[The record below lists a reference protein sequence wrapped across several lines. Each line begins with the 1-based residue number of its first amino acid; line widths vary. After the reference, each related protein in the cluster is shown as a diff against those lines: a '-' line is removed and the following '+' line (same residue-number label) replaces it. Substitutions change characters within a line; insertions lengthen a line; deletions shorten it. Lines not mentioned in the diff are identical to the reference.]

1 MVDGKIIIGTELD
14 TKSVDAQINKLEN
27 DLQRMVKSLE
37 TDKIAPVNL
46 RMSQDERVQLESDI
60 EKVKNRIISL
70 RESMNDTSD
79 EADKLGKNIS
89 KNMKSGVSK
98 LKKFGLALFSIR
110 SIYSLV
116 SKASS
121 QYLSQDTELAEKLQS
136 VWVGLGSFLAPAI
149 ERVSNLLLKGL
160 GYLNEF
166 IKALTG
172 IDYIA
177 RANAKAL
184 EKQANAQKKL
194 NVQTYDFDEI
204 RKQQELTSQSG
215 LSSTPTIDIPE
226 LDNKIVKKLQ
236 DLAFWLKENQNLIE
250 AVGIALLIA
259 FGAYQI
265 AKLVN
270 NIGSLIG
277 TSTTGLTGL
286 LSVLKVLGT
295 IGVIA
300 VGVSLLYTALTGH
313 DLIQDLK
320 DIRQGLKDV
329 NEANKNMAE
338 SSNKTTQEIEKNL
351 ENLGEKT
358 SRLSNEEIQAFINQT
373 NIAIDGNHEF
383 SNSLFEQ
390 NKNLASTTEAYKA
403 NTTMIENNTRTME
416 IFKEELKA
424 IKDRLKKEND
434 ELDKNSEKYKENDYL
449 LGQID
454 ESLKKLDGYT
464 ATATANLQIQDNSD
478 DWFTNLSKRLNNF
491 LTGFNKTVTGLFN
504 PSAKTKAYALGGIVT
519 QPTRALIGE
528 AGYPEAVVPMT
539 GDYLSTLASEIAKYG
554 GGGSNQPINIYLNG
568 RLIQREISNQTQK
581 NNFATNK

>member
-1 MVDGKIIIGTELD
+1 MADGKLVIKTEVT
-14 TKSVDAQINKLEN
+14 TKTFDAQIKNLERELT
-27 DLQRMVKSLE
+27 DLTKSLE
-37 TDKIAPVNL
+37 SDAQIPFKF
-46 RMSQDERVQLESDI
+46 RMSKSEREKLEAEIERLKNKILSLQNQMQDDKPTDE
-60 EKVKNRIISL
+60 
-70 RESMNDTSD
+70 TSKGIKK
-79 EADKLGKNIS
+79 ATAS
-89 KNMKSGVSK
+89 

-116 SKASS
+116 SRASS

-184 EKQANAQKKL
+184 EKQAKAQKKL

-204 RKQQELTSQSG
+204 RKQQELTSQDS
-215 LSSTPTIDIPE
+215 SSTSGIIDIPE

-236 DLAFWLKENQNLIE
+236 DLAFWLKENQDLIKG
-250 AVGIALLIA
+250 VGIALLTA
-259 FGAYQI
+259 FGAYKI
-265 AKLVN
+265 AKLIT
-270 NIGSLIG
+270 NIGTLIG
-277 TSTTGLTGL
+277 TAGTGLTGL
-286 LSVLKVLGT
+286 LGVLKVLGT

-300 VGVSLLYTALTGH
+300 IGVSLLYTALTGR

-320 DIRQGLKDV
+320 DIRQGLQDLDEV
-329 NEANKNMAE
+329 NKQMAE
-338 SSNKTTQEIEKNL
+338 SSTKITEQVEKNL
-351 ENLGEKT
+351 ENLGDKVSKLT
-358 SRLSNEEIQAFINQT
+358 SEEIQEFINKS
-373 NIAIDGNHEF
+373 NIAIETNNDF

-390 NKNLASTTEAYKA
+390 NKDLASTTEAYKA
-403 NTTMIENNTRTME
+403 NTTMIENNKRTLE
-416 IFKEELKA
+416 VFKQELEE

-478 DWFTNLSKRLNNF
+478 DWFTNLSKRVSNF
-491 LTGFNKTVTGLFN
+491 ITGINKTVTGWFT
-504 PSAKTKAYALGGIVT
+504 PSEKTKAYALGGIVT

-539 GDYLSTLASEIAKYG
+539 ADYLSTLASAIAQYS
-554 GGGSNQPINIYLNG
+554 GGGSSQPINVYLNG
-568 RLIQREISNQTQK
+568 RLIQREMSNQAQK

>member
-1 MVDGKIIIGTELD
+1 MADGKLVIKTEVN
-14 TKSVDAQINKLEN
+14 TKTFDAQIKNLERELAN
-27 DLQRMVKSLE
+27 LTKSLE
-37 TDKIAPVNL
+37 SDAQIPFKF
-46 RMSQDERVQLESDI
+46 RMSKSEREKLEAEI
-60 EKVKNRIISL
+60 ERLKNKIISL
-70 RESMNDTSD
+70 QNQMQDDKPTDETSKGIKK
-79 EADKLGKNIS
+79 ATTS
-89 KNMKSGVSK
+89 

-116 SKASS
+116 SRASS

-149 ERVSNLLLKGL
+149 EKISNLLLKGL

-166 IKALTG
+166 VKALTG

-184 EKQANAQKKL
+184 EKQAKAQKKL
-194 NVQTYDFDEI
+194 NNQTYDFDEI
-204 RKQQELTSQSG
+204 RKQQELTSQDS
-215 LSSTPTIDIPE
+215 SSTSGIIDIPE

-236 DLAFWLKENQNLIE
+236 DLAFWLKENQDLIE
-250 AVGIALLIA
+250 TVGMALLIA

-320 DIRQGLKDV
+320 DIKQGLEDV
-329 NEANKNMAE
+329 DEANKQM
-338 SSNKTTQEIEKNL
+338 SQTSNELTEKYRKNL
-351 ENLGEKT
+351 EDLGENVAK
-358 SRLSNEEIQAFINQT
+358 LSNEEIQQFINQS
-373 NIAIDGNHEF
+373 NIAIESTNNF
-383 SNSLFEQ
+383 SDSLFEQ
-390 NKNLASTTEAYKA
+390 NKELASTTEAYKA
-403 NTTMIENNTRTME
+403 NTTMMENNKESLE
-416 IFKEELKA
+416 IFKEELEA
-424 IKDRLKKEND
+424 IKDRLEKEND
-434 ELDKNSEKYKENDYL
+434 ELDKNSEKYKENNDL
-449 LGQID
+449 LEQID
-454 ESLKKLDGYT
+454 ESLKKIDGYT
-464 ATATANLQIQDNSD
+464 ATATANLEIQDNSD
-478 DWFTNLSKRLNNF
+478 DWFTNLSKRINKF
-491 LTGFNKTVTGLFN
+491 FTGFNEMVTGWFN

-539 GDYLSTLASEIAKYG
+539 ADYLSTLASAIAQYG
-554 GGGSNQPINIYLNG
+554 GGGSSQPINIYLNG

>member
-1 MVDGKIIIGTELD
+1 MADGKIVIKTEVN
-14 TKSVDAQINKLEN
+14 TKTFDAQIKNLERELT
-27 DLQRMVKSLE
+27 DLTKALE
-37 TDKIAPVNL
+37 SDAQIPFKL
-46 RMSQDERVQLESDI
+46 RMSKSEREKLEAEI
-60 EKVKNRIISL
+60 ERLRNKIISL
-70 RESMNDTSD
+70 QNQMQDDKPTDETSKGLKK
-79 EADKLGKNIS
+79 ATTS
-89 KNMKSGVSK
+89 

-116 SKASS
+116 SRASS

-149 ERVSNLLLKGL
+149 EKISNLLLKGL

-166 IKALTG
+166 VKALTG

-184 EKQANAQKKL
+184 EKQAKAQKKL

-204 RKQQELTSQSG
+204 RKQQELTNQSS
-215 LSSTPTIDIPE
+215 LSSSQTGTIDIPE

-236 DLAFWLKENQNLIE
+236 DLAFWLKENQDLVKG
-250 AVGIALLIA
+250 VGIALLIA
-259 FGAYQI
+259 FGAYKI
-265 AKLVN
+265 AKLVS
-270 NIGSLIG
+270 NIGTLIG
-277 TSTTGLTGL
+277 TNGTGLTGL
-286 LSVLKVLGT
+286 SGILKVLGT
-295 IGVIA
+295 IGAIA
-300 VGVSLLYTALTGH
+300 IGVSLLYTALTGH

-320 DIRQGLKDV
+320 DIRQGLKDID
-329 NEANKNMAE
+329 EINKQMAE
-338 SSNKTTQEIEKNL
+338 SSNRLTQEIEKNI
-351 ENLGEKT
+351 ENLGEKI
-358 SRLSNEEIQAFINQT
+358 SGLSNEEIQAFINQT

-390 NKNLASTTEAYKA
+390 NKNLASTTEAYKT
-403 NTTMIENNTRTME
+403 NTTMIENNKKTLE
-416 IFKEELKA
+416 IFKEELEA
-424 IKDRLKKEND
+424 IKDRLEKENE

-449 LGQID
+449 LGQVE
-454 ESLKKLDGYT
+454 ESLKKIDGYT
-464 ATATANLQIQDNSD
+464 ATATANLQIQDNSS

-491 LTGFNKTVTGLFN
+491 LAGFNQTITGLFN